1 MTLPDDTPV
10 YPAHGAGSAC
20 GKIESGTIDDARH
33 VQLAQLIDR
42 LKELDP
48 TLPTVVYCA
57 GGYRSSI
64 AASTLRAHGFTDVS
78 DLLGGYPAWTNLHPT
93 ANEQDSQP

>member
-1 MTLPDDTPV
+1 MTEDAFV
-10 YPAHGAGSAC
+10 GAH
-20 GKIESGTIDDARH
+20 H

-42 LKELDP
+42 LGQLEP
-48 TLPTVVYCA
+48 TLPAVVYCV

-93 ANEQDSQP
+93 PNEKDSST